1 MLSQL
6 PPLTNLAGESDY
18 RDAR

>member
-6 PPLTNLAGESDY
+6 GKHHTAF
-18 RDAR
+18 

>member
-6 PPLTNLAGESDY
+6 PFGPVGPPYL
-18 RDAR
+18 

>member
-6 PPLTNLAGESDY
+6 P
-18 RDAR
+18 

>member
-6 PPLTNLAGESDY
+6 PSGPVGPPYL
-18 RDAR
+18 

>member
-6 PPLTNLAGESDY
+6 EVKIF
-18 RDAR
+18 

>member
-6 PPLTNLAGESDY
+6 PSGPVEPPYL
-18 RDAR
+18 

>member
-6 PPLTNLAGESDY
+6 PSGPVGPSYL
-18 RDAR
+18 

>member
-6 PPLTNLAGESDY
+6 
-18 RDAR
+18 